1 MAKKRMFSLQIV
13 DTDAFLDMP
22 LSTQAL
28 YFHLSMRA
36 DDDGFVNNPKK
47 IMKMVGSQD
56 DDLKVLFG
64 KRFVLDVGDGII
76 VIKHW
81 RLNNYIRKD
90 RYEETKYL
98 DEKKQLIIKKNGAYS
113 ELGIPDDNQ
122 TDTQS
127 SIDKVRLD
135 KVSIDLQPEVAEEIE
150 YIEEKNTW
158 QSTIASDSKKLL
170 DYFFERYFKLSG
182 KKPVMTTWAKYNKNA
197 QRYIKTFG
205 LEEMKN
211 KVEKYFKSTDKF
223 FSDNNYPIDIF
234 LTDNV
239 INKLD

>member
-1 MAKKRMFSLQIV
+1 MNKPEKNFFYVNRILLNSDRWLSEPFTRGQAWV
-13 DTDAFLDMP
+13 D
-22 LSTQAL
+22 
-28 YFHLSMRA
+28 
-36 DDDGFVNNPKK
+36 
-47 IMKMVGSQD
+47 
-56 DDLKVLFG
+56 LFG
-64 KRFVLDVGDGII
+64 LAQHTQGFFRIRGIKIKVKRGQLGYSQLTLAKRWKWSKGKVKRYLKELENDGDIEQQ
-76 VIKHW
+76 
-81 RLNNYIRKD
+81 NNNI
-90 RYEETKYL
+90 TT
-98 DEKKQLIIKKNGAYS
+98 LILIKKYDLWQGGS
-113 ELGIPDDNQ
+113 TPDGHQ
-122 TDTQS
+122 TDTRRYTYNK
-127 SIDKVRLD
+127 DNK
-135 KVSIDLQPEVAEEIE
+135 
-150 YIEEKNTW
+150 EKNTR